1 MQLLAN
7 NGQNSGKQ
15 YQMIKK
21 LRKLAKQYNDLIQQY
36 NMELPQAIDEDI
48 LSGKFP
54 WSSLSSKLGIHCD
67 RLELFRSG
75 RYCVSVQEKHKIS
88 TVYNQI
94 QRLKEESLLLLEMTQ
109 YLMYFKS
116 SVPNKLECENDC
128 VYVLTCVCT
137 ACIIEFSISH

>member
-21 LRKLAKQYNDLIQQY
+21 LKKLAKQYNDLIQQY

-48 LSGKFP
+48 LSGNFP
-54 WSSLSSKLGIHCD
+54 WSSLSSKLVIVQHIGIHCD

-94 QRLKEESLLLLEMTQ
+94 QRLKEEESLLLLEMTQ
-109 YLMYFKS
+109 YLMCFKS
-116 SVPNKLECENDC
+116 SVPNKLECDIQGMLRT
-128 VYVLTCVCT
+128 YL
-137 ACIIEFSISH
+137 